1 MVLDKNPLPKEY
13 LLAAKIHILA
23 PKFNNSVMDFTTKL
37 KFFHVPQ
44 IMTENALEL
53 DSKES

>member
-44 IMTENALEL
+44 IMTESASEL